1 MILRDWIKIIK
12 ALHLFRT
19 LSLQAGLCRVQVSRP
34 PSWRRVGT
42 GHYAMRSE
50 PWGSLPDREV
60 PSDAGVERGRDQLTT
75 MVSVDRLTRP
85 PHSIRGGQP
94 PQHVKVVQDQFH
106 QDILAPA
113 PGPRHTP
120 GGWA

>member
-1 MILRDWIKIIK
+1 M
-12 ALHLFRT
+12 
-19 LSLQAGLCRVQVSRP
+19 
-34 PSWRRVGT
+34 
-42 GHYAMRSE
+42 
-50 PWGSLPDREV
+50 PDREV

-106 QDILAPA
+106 QDILAHRP
-113 PGPRHTP
+113 PGRDIRPEAGLDRALGEGGIIGDVTRTTP
-120 GGWA
+120 PQAIGDGELICDIAYPLG